1 MPNEKTKI
9 FKAKFPYTCLLC
21 NKEHPEGTRSLYEGA
36 KLLAA
41 DCKWPDKAGKKIQ
54 ANPESSK
61 PAAPTKAAETTVGV
75 SKVEGRLI
83 LAKQM
88 VKDIIPNA
96 EEYQDYLSMITEIV
110 HQLGSE
116 EWLELEKMK
125 LRGR

>member
-1 MPNEKTKI
+1 MPTKI
-9 FKAKFPYTCLLC
+9 FTATLPGKCAIGGEEIQGKRVLY
-21 NKEHPEGTRSLYEGA
+21 NKEK
-36 KLLAA
+36 KLVCA
-41 DCKWPDKAGKKIQ
+41 DHMWPDKAGKKIQ

>member
-1 MPNEKTKI
+1 MVMRQYPSST
-9 FKAKFPYTCLLC
+9 
-21 NKEHPEGTRSLYEGA
+21 GA
-36 KLLAA
+36 DRIPLASISFFGA
-41 DCKWPDKAGKKIQ
+41 
-54 ANPESSK
+54 SSDSGRQVQP

-125 LRGR
+125 LKGR